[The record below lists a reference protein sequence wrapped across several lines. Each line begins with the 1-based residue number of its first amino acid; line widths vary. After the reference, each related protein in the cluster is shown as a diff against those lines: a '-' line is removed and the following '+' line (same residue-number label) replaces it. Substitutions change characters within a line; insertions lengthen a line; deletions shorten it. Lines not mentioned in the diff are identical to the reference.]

1 MGARF
6 RHFPALA
13 LLAGLSLSGCG
24 GAADEAG
31 DEGSASGDDPGS
43 LCACRELDSGE
54 LECCFGHGECR
65 EQDAGPRRCAC
76 DEGARGETCSTPAPG
91 VWPARQRSCPAP
103 AEGQPEDPGCARVHE
118 QLVVEAFDSCVDLEG
133 EAFESVIVRPAADLS
148 GSWPAPPSAEGFP
161 VAVLVHG
168 ASQNPWDY
176 YDLLEQLAA
185 NELVVAAFEASAGG
199 DVSFRANR
207 LLSYLQCLRGQWPEA
222 GRLSD
227 RYALVGH
234 SRGGT
239 AIALAA
245 EAITAGLAA
254 PGVEVEAL
262 VALAPTRTQQF
273 SVDSSLSAAYLA
285 LSGARDPDTQ
295 GAALGWFDLAS
306 EADPSLLR
314 SLVWVHGASH
324 HRFHQG
330 LLFSDTGEVQAS
342 LSSPGHWAFA
352 RAYIGGFLQWRLHDR
367 AQYRPLF
374 TGAQVPASVA
384 AHYPNPDVPGIYA
397 GLREGSEAYLRV
409 HAFEGA
415 ELSPSALGGEVID
428 GEFSAVQLGP
438 LAELDPPWSGA
449 HLGNGARLDWEAGS
463 APSLRIELDPSG
475 EAVDLSPYS
484 ALSISIAR
492 SFDAAQDCGEAGP
505 LAPLSLHFVGAQA
518 TVELPLTALG
528 HGGVVPAADR
538 LVPESFGNWV
548 SESCH
553 AQDALRPLRIPLQL
567 ACDAGLDPAQV
578 EAIELH
584 VDGSVAGGL
593 LLGEFALERGA
604 DEPPGC
610 P

>member
-1 MGARF
+1 MSAPLRRF
-6 RHFPALA
+6 PTLA
-13 LLAGLSLSGCG
+13 LLAGLSAALGSGAC
-24 GAADEAG
+24 GAALDDVGE
-31 DEGSASGDDPGS
+31 SGEDPGS

-65 EQDAGPRRCAC
+65 DQSEGPRRCEC
-76 DEGARGETCSTPAPG
+76 DEGARGQTCSTPAPG
-91 VWPARQRSCPAP
+91 VWPARERSCPA
-103 AEGQPEDPGCARVHE
+103 PEDPGCARVHE
-118 QLVVEAFDSCVDLEG
+118 RLVVEAFDGCVDLEG
-133 EAFESVIVRPAADLS
+133 DSFDSVIVRPAVDGS
-148 GSWPAPPSAEGFP
+148 GAWPTPPSADGFP

-168 ASQNPWDY
+168 ASQHPWDY

-222 GRLSD
+222 GRLAD
-227 RYALVGH
+227 RYALIGH

-239 AIALAA
+239 AIAVAA
-245 EAITAGLAA
+245 EAIAAGLAA

-262 VALAPTRTQQF
+262 VALAPTSTQQF

-285 LSGARDPDTQ
+285 ISGARDPDTR

-306 EADPSLLR
+306 AADPSLAR

-352 RAYIGGFLQWRLHDR
+352 RAYIGAFLQWRLHDR
-367 AQYRPLF
+367 VEHRPLF

-384 AHYPNPDVPGIYA
+384 AYYPDPDAPGVYA
-397 GLREGSEAYLRV
+397 GLREGGEAYLRV
-409 HAFEGA
+409 HAFEGPQ
-415 ELSPSALGGEVID
+415 LSPSSLGGEVVD
-428 GEFSAVQLGP
+428 ADFSAVQLGE

-449 HLGNGARLDWEAGS
+449 HLGSGARLDWDAGS
-463 APSLRIELDPSG
+463 APRLRVELGPGG
-475 EAVDLSPYS
+475 EAVDLSAYS
-484 ALSISIAR
+484 ALSLSLAR
-492 SFDAAQDCGEAGP
+492 SFDGAQDCAEAGP
-505 LAPLSLHFVGAQA
+505 LALLSVVFVGPQDSA
-518 TVELPLTALG
+518 ELPLAELG

-567 ACDAGLDPAQV
+567 ACDAGLDPTQV
-578 EAIELH
+578 EAIELR

-593 LLGEFALERGA
+593 LLGEFTLERGGG
-604 DEPPGC
+604 ESPGC
-610 P
+610 G